1 MLNKRNKA
9 HNKARDAANESIKA
23 NRRAK
28 TNFYDSVNNTLR
40 NSALSPKKKF
50 SILFKLMKNNKFS
63 NVSPLIENNTTILDP
78 LEKSNILN
86 KFFASKSTVQNPNDP
101 VPPLQRKE
109 GISSLNIVNTSPIEV
124 AKIIRNT
131 KRSHSSYCSVPGK
144 FLHIIAT
151 PI

>member
-50 SILFKLMKNNKFS
+50 SVLFKLMKNNKIS
-63 NVSPLIENNTTILDP
+63 NVSPLIEIIQLFWILWKKVTF
-78 LEKSNILN
+78 LIN
-86 KFFASKSTVQNPNDP
+86 
-101 VPPLQRKE
+101 
-109 GISSLNIVNTSPIEV
+109 
-124 AKIIRNT
+124 
-131 KRSHSSYCSVPGK
+131 
-144 FLHIIAT
+144 FLHPNQPFKTLMTLCLLYRERKVLAL
-151 PI
+151 